1 LLNDFQRSDF
11 LEYFQN
17 KNDYN
22 LFKQFYKFFS
32 DDLNK
37 VVFFE
42 TIREFNLDEKKLNVF
57 LNVGEYLKYC

>member
-1 LLNDFQRSDF
+1 

-37 VVFFE
+37 AVFFE
-42 TIREFNLDEKKLNVF
+42 TIREFNLDEKKINVF
-57 LNVGEYLKYC
+57 LNIGEYLQSC

>member
-37 VVFFE
+37 AVFFE
-42 TIREFNLDEKKLNVF
+42 TIREFYLDEQKINVF
-57 LNVGEYLKYC
+57 LNIGEYLQSC